1 MVAAATAQETA
12 QRMWALQNYIKK
24 TFPNAVQTECFA
36 ERAIYKVPADNVTSL
51 AQTFAALENGESDA
65 LLNYMPN

>member
-1 MVAAATAQETA
+1 MVAAATAQEIS

-36 ERAIYKVPADNVTSL
+36 ERVIYKVPADSVTSL
-51 AQTFAALENGESDA
+51 AQTFAALENGESDV
-65 LLNYMPN
+65 LLKYMPS